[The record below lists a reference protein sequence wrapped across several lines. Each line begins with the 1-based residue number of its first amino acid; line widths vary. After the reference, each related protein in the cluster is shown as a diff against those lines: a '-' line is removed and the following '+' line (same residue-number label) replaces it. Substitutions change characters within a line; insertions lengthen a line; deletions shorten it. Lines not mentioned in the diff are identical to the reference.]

1 MYFRKFV
8 VGFISLMLV
17 GCGFGDVSNEVL
29 INTLPDQLYSY
40 YKNPSLQIQYPKG
53 FQIKTRNQVSEMFS
67 NAVELLFE
75 SEKQGPIMK
84 SVIVVEVF
92 SIPVNSSFDE
102 TVAAFYDN
110 NNSRLVNFVEL
121 PSEIYNTVVGGQY
134 FQTELKHFLGRRNL
148 SGNDVEFFQTYL
160 VKGGKLYMV
169 TAAFDPLDPF
179 MESES
184 LRESLKTATI
194 F

>member
-1 MYFRKFV
+1 
-8 VGFISLMLV
+8 MLV
-17 GCGFGDVSNEVL
+17 GCGFGEVSNEVR
-29 INTLPDQLYSY
+29 INTLPAQLYSY

-53 FQIKTRNQVSEMFS
+53 FQVKTRNQVSEMFS

-92 SIPVNSSFDE
+92 SIPVSSSFDE
-102 TVAAFYDN
+102 TVAAFYN
-110 NNSRLVNFVEL
+110 NNHGRLVNFVEL
-121 PSEIYNTVVGGQY
+121 PSEIYNTVVGGEY
-134 FQTELKHFLGRRNL
+134 FQAELKHFRGRRNL

-160 VKGGKLYMV
+160 IKGNKLYMA

-179 MESES
+179 MESEG

>member
-1 MYFRKFV
+1 MYFRKFI

-17 GCGFGDVSNEVL
+17 GCGFGEVSNEVR
-29 INTLPDQLYSY
+29 INTLPAQLYSY

-53 FQIKTRNQVSEMFS
+53 FQVKTRNQVSEMFS

-92 SIPVNSSFDE
+92 SIPVSSSFDE
-102 TVAAFYDN
+102 TVAAFYN
-110 NNSRLVNFVEL
+110 NNHGRLVNFVEL
-121 PSEIYNTVVGGQY
+121 PSEIYNTVVGGEY
-134 FQTELKHFLGRRNL
+134 FQAELKHFRGRRNL

-160 VKGGKLYMV
+160 IKGNKLYMA

-179 MESES
+179 MESEG